1 MLLARAT
8 WGGVVGKE
16 EARRGIESAHTIALF
31 LFAQVPVVITLR
43 RETGRRE
50 NTRVVCLT

>member
-1 MLLARAT
+1 MLLAKAT

>member
-1 MLLARAT
+1 MLLAKGT
-8 WGGVVGKE
+8 WGGVVAKE
-16 EARRGIESAHTIALF
+16 EAINGIKNAHTIALF